1 MLVSPLLS
9 ADRVHRL
16 STLLSTSTSEE
27 TILDEFKDFSV
38 EEQIHMLRFLYER
51 ADISR
56 AYKDHLYRVWHFLL
70 PPHHDLDTV
79 ENRNLLHEI
88 QHWWDAF
95 ELREGMTTQQY
106 DALEA
111 SLDALG
117 ATAEGK
123 EYFKW
128 VALSPVDL
136 KQEGHV
142 WDEDRRGAVICLGKY
157 SHDQATELFLARHLD
172 DTTVLQ
178 IEVVQILAARK
189 SRLLARL
196 APWYLEHDIWLKPN
210 LQEYF

>member
-9 ADRVHRL
+9 AERVQQL
-16 STLLSTSTSEE
+16 SALLSASTPEE
-27 TILDEFKDFSV
+27 TILDEFKECSV
-38 EEQIHMLRFLYER
+38 EEQIHMLRFLDER
-51 ADISR
+51 PDISEH
-56 AYKDHLYRVWHFLL
+56 YSDHLLRVWHHLL
-70 PPHHDLDTV
+70 PSRHELDSV
-79 ENRNLLHEI
+79 ENRTLLHEI

-106 DALEA
+106 DAMEA
-111 SLDALG
+111 ALDALG

-136 KQEGHV
+136 KQQGHV
-142 WDEDRRGAVICLGKY
+142 WDEDRRGALICLGKY

-172 DTTVLQ
+172 DTAVLQ

-196 APWYLEHDIWLKPN
+196 APWYLEHDIWLKPD
-210 LQEYF
+210 LLEYF